1 VVINRI
7 LSRGDSAEARLL
19 LGTTKLQALDH
30 EGALADLEKAIAL
43 NGRLPGAHARLGEL
57 LLAMGEIAR
66 AAAAFR
72 QELALDPTDFVS
84 NLNIGVL
91 AKQDQEY
98 SDARL
103 YLEHALRSRPGDP
116 GVRYQLALLDLATGG
131 LDQARKALETLMGES
146 PGFAEVHGTLATVYY
161 RLDRTAD
168 GDRERALA
176 QKLTD
181 ERQAAQRGV
190 LPRERQTRE
199 SQPR

>member
-1 VVINRI
+1 
-7 LSRGDSAEARLL
+7 
-19 LGTTKLQALDH
+19 
-30 EGALADLEKAIAL
+30 
-43 NGRLPGAHARLGEL
+43 
-57 LLAMGEIAR
+57 M
-66 AAAAFR
+66 
-72 QELALDPTDFVS
+72 S
-84 NLNIGVL
+84 NLNFGVL

-103 YLEHALRSRPGDP
+103 SLERALKSRPGDP

-131 LDQARKALETLMGES
+131 LDQARNSLEALIGES
-146 PGFAEVHGTLATVYY
+146 PAFAEAHGTLATVYY

-190 LPRERQTRE
+190 LPRERQPRE